1 MLHLSSASSMKCC
14 FQVHETRFVMLALSF
29 FWLLLG
35 LLIGLLAV
43 PAKLWPA
50 SWGRKKWSAILSIGA
65 LAALGGGWL
74 GTLLLGRFFAT
85 GVALWIA
92 VLCVVL
98 LPWLVIWVQQKRG
111 SLFPRGTRRSQ

>member
-1 MLHLSSASSMKCC
+1 
-14 FQVHETRFVMLALSF
+14 MLALSF

-50 SWGRKKWSAILSIGA
+50 AWARKKWPAILSIGA

-85 GVALWIA
+85 GVALCIA
-92 VLCVVL
+92 VLCVIL
-98 LPWLVIWVQQKRG
+98 LPWLKN
-111 SLFPRGTRRSQ
+111 LFNSPLSEKI